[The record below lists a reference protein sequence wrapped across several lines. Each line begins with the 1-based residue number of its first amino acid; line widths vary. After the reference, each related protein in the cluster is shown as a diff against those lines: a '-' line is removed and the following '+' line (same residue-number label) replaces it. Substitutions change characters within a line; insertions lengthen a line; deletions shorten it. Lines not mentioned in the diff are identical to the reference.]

1 MRTEAPIELGKAIL
15 NQDYIGSKF
24 NQVSGDSLQ
33 KLTTNL
39 IHQKITLLQPI
50 PLFVYY
56 QTVTAD
62 RDGLHFFL
70 DLYQREQDLIK
81 ELRSGNNG

>member
-1 MRTEAPIELGKAIL
+1 MRTEAPIALGMTIL
-15 NQDYIGSKF
+15 NQDHIGSKF

-33 KLTTNL
+33 KLTANL
-39 IHQKITLLQPI
+39 IHQKIPLLQPI

-81 ELRSGNNG
+81 ALRSGNNG